1 MYFKLK
7 KLSVTVLLIVLFS
20 TCEKTTDPTEPDTAD
35 TTPPTV
41 AVTTPIQGQ
50 TVYEIVT
57 ISCVATD
64 NDSVEKVELW
74 VSGVSTGMIDRD
86 EPYFFEWN
94 TISYDDGLYTISV
107 RAYDINGNSADS
119 DPINILVDN
128 SLASPPTRSTLNSI
142 YVLDNHSFIISWTKN
157 HDDDFYS
164 YSLFHDESDPYNEGD
179 NDYQDDEIV
188 IYETFQSIDTNFVVE
203 NVWPGETRYYWVK
216 TTDRAGLYSYSSTRY
231 ARALVAD
238 QIFFDDFST
247 GVDAWRPSEPE
258 GYTITSAN
266 ETLQIS
272 GENDGYQHRA
282 YLYVGDWTG
291 DFLGNENKVIPPV
304 YFQGLVTMVSEG
316 TAGSRIYGLGLMSSA
331 GRYYYLISR
340 SGYVKFSFYST
351 ETNEWTALIDWFL
364 PSEQVSFQDGLLL
377 FYSGQ
382 KFELYLNENFIG
394 SFDELDLDFYGV
406 FLYQQSDMVIRFD
419 NVGVAGYYP
428 TSSSYKPDLFNQR
441 YMTEPELKY

>member
-1 MYFKLK
+1 
-7 KLSVTVLLIVLFS
+7 
-20 TCEKTTDPTEPDTAD
+20 
-35 TTPPTV
+35 
-41 AVTTPIQGQ
+41 
-50 TVYEIVT
+50 
-57 ISCVATD
+57 
-64 NDSVEKVELW
+64 
-74 VSGVSTGMIDRD
+74 
-86 EPYFFEWN
+86 
-94 TISYDDGLYTISV
+94 
-107 RAYDINGNSADS
+107 
-119 DPINILVDN
+119 
-128 SLASPPTRSTLNSI
+128 
-142 YVLDNHSFIISWTKN
+142 
-157 HDDDFYS
+157 
-164 YSLFHDESDPYNEGD
+164 
-179 NDYQDDEIV
+179 
-188 IYETFQSIDTNFVVE
+188 
-203 NVWPGETRYYWVK
+203 
-216 TTDRAGLYSYSSTRY
+216 
-231 ARALVAD
+231 
-238 QIFFDDFST
+238 
-247 GVDAWRPSEPE
+247 
-258 GYTITSAN
+258 
-266 ETLQIS
+266 LQIS